1 MASTNSDTE
10 NITKQLYE
18 AVQRQKVC
26 SVTLSNE
33 PGPRIVHPYGVCQ
46 SGKKIVIVC
55 WQESALAGK
64 SSGYRNLSLLKCTM
78 VEMEDRHFIVRN
90 DFNPSDSM
98 YADWVFH
105 I

>member
-1 MASTNSDTE
+1 MSSLSNDTE
-10 NITKQLYE
+10 YITKQLFD
-18 AVQRQKVC
+18 AVQRQRIC
-26 SVTLSNE
+26 SVNILNE

-55 WQESALAGK
+55 WQESAPVGK
-64 SSGYRNLSLLKCTM
+64 SSGYRNLSLLKCTG
-78 VEMEDRHFIVRN
+78 VEMQDRHFIVRN
-90 DFNPSDSM
+90 DFNPADAM